1 MRLFPPICNDGE
13 DEEKEEAPR
22 LDPEIAFP
30 GLRPGDKRFFFF
42 DDNDDD
48 DADVFDTAERRLSIM
63 IDPMKH
69 VTSVWC
75 SVINLTQARRR
86 GRAPYMSAVSSIEAA
101 FSTVTFPSRCL

>member
-1 MRLFPPICNDGE
+1 MRLVPPICNDGE

-22 LDPEIAFP
+22 FDPEIAFP

-42 DDNDDD
+42 DDDDD

-86 GRAPYMSAVSSIEAA
+86 G
-101 FSTVTFPSRCL
+101 